1 MQLQGDTGC
10 QGRVPEMPRHYP
22 LDTRAE
28 FRALYPAQA
37 VLGDWWLGK
46 GRAALV
52 REDRFPEGLSA
63 PPTVQTEISL
73 SPEEQSGPGLS
84 LAATIILTPDDSEH
98 VQSSYQWSGSGRN
111 AMYSSLQCEL

>member
-1 MQLQGDTGC
+1 MRPAAPERGATP
-10 QGRVPEMPRHYP
+10 GREPSCNCCSKTPDAADGTLEVPSHYP

-46 GRAALV
+46 GRTALV
-52 REDRFPEGLSA
+52 KRRPVPRGALRA

-73 SPEEQSGPGLS
+73 SPEEQSAERDPH
-84 LAATIILTPDDSEH
+84 P
-98 VQSSYQWSGSGRN
+98 R
-111 AMYSSLQCEL
+111 

>member
-1 MQLQGDTGC
+1 
-10 QGRVPEMPRHYP
+10 MPRHYP

-46 GRAALV
+46 GRTALV
-52 REDRFPEGLSA
+52 KRRPVPRGALRA

-98 VQSSYQWSGSGRN
+98 VRSRGPASYQWSGSVDR
-111 AMYSSLQCEL
+111 

>member
-1 MQLQGDTGC
+1 MRPAAPERGATP
-10 QGRVPEMPRHYP
+10 GREPSCNCCSKTPDAADGTLEVPSHYP

-52 REDRFPEGLSA
+52 KRRPVPRGALSA
-63 PPTVQTEISL
+63 SHSTDRDLTVT
-73 SPEEQSGPGLS
+73 
-84 LAATIILTPDDSEH
+84 
-98 VQSSYQWSGSGRN
+98 
-111 AMYSSLQCEL
+111 